1 MEFREHRLNKAMFY
15 VELMIE
21 EKSLGITLEQLLT
34 VAEDDSRV
42 LRRET
47 ELIRAL
53 KRFNH
58 IRKMELF
65 RGSFTKDM
73 EKLFETL
80 VKFKKYPQAID
91 IGKELAHRYETE
103 KNIPPGKWE
112 SMLKQLILITDDS
125 EQKKLYKNKLYALY
139 LKENNWKALQTTLV
153 EHMSLLVEDKNK
165 RELVNAGINELMF
178 VFKLQ
183 FQQLKEEILKEVNE
197 GLEGKVS

>member
-80 VKFKKYPQAID
+80 VKFKKISASN
-91 IGKELAHRYETE
+91 RY
-103 KNIPPGKWE
+103 W
-112 SMLKQLILITDDS
+112 
-125 EQKKLYKNKLYALY
+125 
-139 LKENNWKALQTTLV
+139 
-153 EHMSLLVEDKNK
+153 
-165 RELVNAGINELMF
+165 
-178 VFKLQ
+178 
-183 FQQLKEEILKEVNE
+183 
-197 GLEGKVS
+197 